1 MKLLLENWR
10 KYLNE
15 VSRHEQRH
23 QRDDV
28 TFEFFEKLI
37 ELAADNP
44 EKYHMTPARL
54 TTIMRYMSI
63 LPPSEAGWLL
73 NLIRRDQQEDGVS
86 EEDLLDID
94 IFSRT
99 KEEPKK
105 RHLPFLDDDPE
116 EEPQKHYPWDDEE
129 E

>member
-15 VSRHEQRH
+15 ASRHAQRH

-37 ELAADNP
+37 KSAADNP

-63 LPPSEAGWLL
+63 LPPSEEGWLID
-73 NLIRRDQQEDGVS
+73 LIRRDQHEDGVS

-99 KEEPKK
+99 EEAPKK
-105 RHLPFLDDDPE
+105 RHLPFFDDESEDP
-116 EEPQKHYPWDDEE
+116 PKKYYPWDDDE
-129 E
+129 

>member
-15 VSRHEQRH
+15 ASRHEQRH
-23 QRDDV
+23 RRDDV

-44 EKYHMTPARL
+44 EKYHMTPERL
-54 TTIMRYMSI
+54 RTIMRYMSI
-63 LPPSEAGWLL
+63 LPPTEAGWLL
-73 NLIRRDQQEDGVS
+73 NLIRSDQQEDGVS

-94 IFSRT
+94 IFDRT
-99 KEEPKK
+99 KEKPQK
-105 RHLPFLDDDPE
+105 RHLPFFDEEPE
-116 EEPQKHYPWDDEE
+116 EAPQRHYPWDDDE
-129 E
+129 